1 MDQLTPWRLVLEDG
15 VSDAYGL
22 AADDALT
29 GRVGR
34 GLSAPV
40 LRLYTYRPCAL
51 VGRFQTIG
59 NELRLERCSSRGM
72 PVNRRPT
79 GGGAIVMGPDQLGV
93 ALMLPGA
100 GSDVYALARELMV
113 QFSGGI
119 CRALAELG
127 IAAAFRGKNDIE
139 VGGRKIAGLGVF
151 RHPDGGL
158 LFHASLLVGLDVP
171 LMLDVLH
178 TPFEK
183 ITDKE
188 IATVAARTCTVRKE
202 CGRDWALGD
211 VRARVAAGYA
221 AAFGVPLEPSAI
233 TDEERD
239 AIQAV
244 ERQKYRSRDWIYQSV
259 ALPDAFG
266 AAKRKTPGGLLDV
279 RVTLAGTTVKSVLLG
294 GDFFAAE
301 GAVADLEAR
310 LRWHPSH
317 PRAVEKTLRESY
329 ARHASD
335 LATLPLDALIGT
347 VQEAVLQAG
356 QVSAREQ
363 LQRYG
368 CFVNP
373 QGA

>member
-1 MDQLTPWRLVLEDG
+1 MTPWRLVVEDG
-15 VSDAYGL
+15 VDDAYGL
-22 AADDALT
+22 ATDDAMT

-34 GLSAPV
+34 GLCAPI
-40 LRLYTYRPCAL
+40 LRLYTYRSCAL
-51 VGRFQTIG
+51 VGRFQTIE
-59 NELRLERCSSRGM
+59 NELRLERCANHGM

-79 GGGAIVMGPDQLGV
+79 GGGAIMMGPDQLGV
-93 ALMLPGA
+93 ALMLPGGGGDA
-100 GSDVYALARELMV
+100 YGQARELMAH
-113 QFSGGI
+113 FSAGL
-119 CRALAELG
+119 CRALAHWG
-127 IAAAFRGKNDIE
+127 IQAVFRGKNDVE
-139 VGGRKIAGLGVF
+139 VGGRKIAGLGIF

-171 LMLDVLH
+171 LMLDVLN

-188 IATVAARTCTVRKE
+188 IATVAARTSTVRGE
-202 CGRDWALGD
+202 SGQEVSVDEVRD
-211 VRARVAAGYA
+211 RVAEGYA
-221 AAFGVPLEPSAI
+221 AAFEITLEQSTFSA
-233 TDEERD
+233 DERETIR
-239 AIQAV
+239 AV
-244 ERQKYRSRDWIYQSV
+244 EREKYRSHAWIYQSI

-279 RVTLAGTTVKSVLLG
+279 RVTLAGTTIKAVLLG

-310 LRWHPSH
+310 LRWHSSH
-317 PRAVEKTLRESY
+317 PRAVEKTLR
-329 ARHASD
+329 AAHAQHAAD
-335 LATLPLDALIGT
+335 LAMLPVEALIET
-347 VQEAVLQAG
+347 VQQAVAEAS

-373 QGA
+373 QGG

>member
-1 MDQLTPWRLVLEDG
+1 MDLMMPWRLVVEDG
-15 VSDAYGL
+15 VDDAYGL
-22 AADDALT
+22 ATDDAMT

-34 GLSAPV
+34 GLSAPI

-59 NELRLERCSSRGM
+59 NELRLERCEARGM

-93 ALMLPGA
+93 ALMLPGGGGDA
-100 GSDVYALARELMV
+100 YAQARERMAR
-113 QFSGGI
+113 FSAGI
-119 CRALAELG
+119 CRALAGWG
-127 IAAAFRGKNDIE
+127 IQAVFRGKNDVE
-139 VGGRKIAGLGVF
+139 VGGRKIAGLGIF
-151 RHPDGGL
+151 RHPQGGL

-171 LMLDVLH
+171 LMLDVLN

-188 IATVAARTCTVRKE
+188 IATVAARTSTVRRE
-202 CGRDWALGD
+202 CGQALSLPE
-211 VRARVAAGYA
+211 VRARVAEGYVET
-221 AAFGVPLEPSAI
+221 FGVTLEESAI
-233 TDEERD
+233 TAEERE
-239 AIQAV
+239 AIRDLEQ
-244 ERQKYRSRDWIYQSV
+244 EKYRSHDWIFQSI

-279 RVTLAGTTVKSVLLG
+279 RVTLAGTTIKSVLLG
-294 GDFFAAE
+294 GDFFAGE

-317 PRAVEKTLRESY
+317 PRAVEKTLR
-329 ARHASD
+329 AAHAQHAAD
-335 LATLPLDALIGT
+335 LAMLPVEALVET
-347 VQEAVLQAG
+347 VQEAVSKAG
-356 QVSAREQ
+356 QASAREQ